1 MTQKKKTWIAIGCAV
16 LAAVIGLGVYFFGFH
31 LPQQRKLE
39 EHRQFMRA
47 YYEAKIALY
56 EDENQKYAPFE
67 VDVAFL
73 GDSLTDGYDL
83 AHYYPQYVTANRGIG
98 GDTTFG
104 LYDRLRVSAYDLQP
118 KVVVMLIGAN
128 NFDTMF
134 ENYEDIVKGLR
145 ENLPETKVVL
155 LSLTSM
161 SGEWGKN
168 NQKAAYNNAKIKL
181 VAEKYGCAFVDLYT
195 PLMNLATGEIFP
207 EYTTD
212 GGHLTAAGYQVFTD
226 TLTPVLEELLEK

>member
-1 MTQKKKTWIAIGCAV
+1 MSKKKKIWIAIGCAV

-39 EHRQFMRA
+39 EQKRWVRA
-47 YYEAKIALY
+47 YYEAKIAAY
-56 EDENQKYAPFE
+56 TEENKKYAPFE

-83 AHYYPQYVTANRGIG
+83 AHFYPQYVTANRGIG

-104 LYDRLRVSAYDLQP
+104 LYDRLQVSAYDLQP

-134 ENYEDIVKGLR
+134 QNYEDIVKGLR

-226 TLTPVLEELLEK
+226 TLTPVLEELLGK

>member
-1 MTQKKKTWIAIGCAV
+1 MKKKTWIAIGCAV
-16 LAAVIGLGVYFFGFH
+16 LVAVIGLGVYFFGFH

-226 TLTPVLEELLEK
+226 TLTPVLEELLGK